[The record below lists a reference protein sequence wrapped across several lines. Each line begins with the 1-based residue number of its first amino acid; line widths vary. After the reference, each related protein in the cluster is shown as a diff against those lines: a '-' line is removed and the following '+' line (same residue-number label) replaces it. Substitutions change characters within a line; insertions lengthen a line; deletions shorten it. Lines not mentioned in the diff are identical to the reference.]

1 MKLMTYEP
9 DGLPFKPCIV
19 HEHTLNADEC
29 TCIIVADP
37 FHISQTNGADLVINH
52 SFGINKSVR
61 HREGK
66 NAKTFAEVQILVHSF
81 ETLRVISVSVFLSAL
96 HFQM

>member
-1 MKLMTYEP
+1 MSLTVCLSSP
-9 DGLPFKPCIV
+9 ALSIV
-19 HEHTLNADEC
+19 IHEHTLNADEC

-52 SFGINKSVR
+52 SFGIHKSVR

-66 NAKTFAEVQILVHSF
+66 NAKTFAEVEILVHSF